1 MGRDSAADSGRSSDE
16 IEEVMKMIDEKK
28 LIRELERRCT
38 HNEVCVTS
46 EKFTLKELVYI
57 IETFPKVKS
66 KFPPEIGQILKNQ
79 IVIMGRTSGTRDFER
94 GFLSFSDEDKAIEA
108 WNRRSEK

>member
-1 MGRDSAADSGRSSDE
+1 
-16 IEEVMKMIDEKK
+16 MINEKD
-28 LIRELERRCT
+28 LRRELERRCT

-57 IETFPKVKS
+57 IETFPKVTS

-79 IVIMGRTSGTRDFER
+79 IVIMGMLQDMQEEIEEIPNIAETHKLLTETKKYGP
-94 GFLSFSDEDKAIEA
+94 SD
-108 WNRRSEK
+108 NV